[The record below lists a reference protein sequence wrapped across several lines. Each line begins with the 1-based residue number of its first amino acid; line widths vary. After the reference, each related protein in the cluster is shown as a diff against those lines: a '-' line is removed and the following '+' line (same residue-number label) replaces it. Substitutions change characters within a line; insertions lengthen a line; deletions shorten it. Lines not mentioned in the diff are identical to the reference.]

1 MQLLTWLTV
10 IYLAVLVLALA
21 ASLITIFVYLWRIGS
36 ALAEIRGALD
46 QAKEHTAPLEGH
58 IETVNRGLANV
69 RDELK
74 AGDEHLA
81 AIDESL
87 NVVAEHLGI
96 GVAAGFGAQIM
107 KAVKRI
113 INP

>member
-10 IYLAVLVLALA
+10 IYAVVLVLALA

-36 ALAEIRGALD
+36 ALAEVRGALD
-46 QAKEHTAPLEGH
+46 QAKANTAPLENH

-74 AGDEHLA
+74 AGDEHLSA
-81 AIDESL
+81 VDDSL
-87 NVVAEHLGI
+87 NVVAGHLGI
-96 GVAAGFGAQIM
+96 GAGLGAQIV
-107 KAVKRI
+107 KAVKNFI
-113 INP
+113 SP